1 MTNTSR
7 MMSLSLS
14 CAQRGWSMICFTTG
28 PIGPSPVR
36 EGDGGEGERG
46 EKRKGERVCERECV
60 RESESDGER
69 ERWRE

>member
-1 MTNTSR
+1 MPNTSR

-46 EKRKGERVCERECV
+46 ERGRGGR
-60 RESESDGER
+60 GER
-69 ERWRE
+69 EHEKVREEEKGRKSV